1 MKDNE
6 KAFYLFYDWIDD
18 LDNLDGTDAWQVV
31 KAISEYHRH
40 GTNPLD
46 SVDGTL
52 RVVVSIMLH
61 QIKRG
66 EEISEVRRKAGR
78 QGGLNRANF
87 AKANDSKG
95 KQEQAE
101 PKQKQAT
108 VYSIQNTD
116 NNYSLKGE
124 SNTRVRT
131 REGTPS
137 PGKKAYGEFKNVYL
151 TDNELEELKK
161 QFGDRADELI
171 ENFSQKLKSKGYK
184 YDDHYV
190 TIRLWEIQD
199 ASESANKRADET
211 AHTLPAVV
219 KSSPEKGKEIDEWFE
234 AKLERTFKNE
244 TGGINNGKH

>member
-66 EEISEVRRKAGR
+66 EEISEVRRKAVNTR
-78 QGGLNRANF
+78 YNKPDNF
-87 AKANDSKG
+87 VVQNPTKYNKEVQPPTTDN
-95 KQEQAE
+95 
-101 PKQKQAT
+101 
-108 VYSIQNTD
+108 SIQNTD

-211 AHTLPAVV
+211 ACSLPSVV
-219 KSSPEKGKEIDEWFE
+219 KSSPEKGKEMDEWFE